1 MDSAD
6 AFVVVYSIVSQRSFD
21 VAVELCLKLESKFPE
36 IPLLLLA
43 NCCDLNY
50 AREVDAEE
58 GISDRSPVLN
68 QEGDIMLK

>member
-6 AFVVVYSIVSQRSFD
+6 AFIAIYSIVSQRSFD
-21 VAVELCLKLESKFPE
+21 IAAELCLKLESKFPE
-36 IPLLLLA
+36 VPVLLLA

-58 GISDRSPVLN
+58 GNLSDTELTSNVRL
-68 QEGDIMLK
+68 IA